1 MFHLQILQAR
11 QKRKQAKINLINKD
25 DKCFQYVV
33 TVALYY
39 QEIKWNSEIVSSI
52 KPFIN
57 KYKL

>member
-1 MFHLQILQAR
+1 MVHLLILQTR
-11 QKRKQAKINLINKD
+11 QKRKKEKINPINKD